1 MKVKIRFYCTK
12 EKKEY
17 KVGDEYTGKRKDL
30 GKLLDAP
37 KKEDKQHPKTKGKI
51 ATKKKK

>member
-30 GKLLDAP
+30 GKLLVP
-37 KKEDKQHPKTKGKI
+37 EQKTKGKI